1 MRCNEE
7 YINLLININKEKS
20 IYAEKEEIVFS
31 EEESKIQFMTEK
43 LKKIQI
49 WMVIYCIICAIILWP
64 INILLEYY
72 NKPSWI
78 VYVIYAF
85 VIGLFVFIGF
95 EIAFKIKLKVLN
107 EEKEKHKEAN
117 TDIRKKILDYNNK
130 ISSLVISVL
139 TLNEHFNELAT
150 INNEQELFKKWD
162 QYTKEMN
169 MAINKKYNYHPTYSE
184 HQEYYRDYEK
194 YLESQKENNE

>member
-1 MRCNEE
+1 M
-7 YINLLININKEKS
+7 S
-20 IYAEKEEIVFS
+20 
-31 EEESKIQFMTEK
+31 
-43 LKKIQI
+43 
-49 WMVIYCIICAIILWP
+49 
-64 INILLEYY
+64 
-72 NKPSWI
+72 
-78 VYVIYAF
+78 
-85 VIGLFVFIGF
+85 VFIGF
-95 EIAFKIKLKVLN
+95 EITFKIKLKVLN

-150 INNEQELFKKWD
+150 ITNEQELYKKWE